1 MPPRLDSWRVNLC
14 SGVLAAAILVV
25 APVGVGCAA
34 ELNPAALVYK
44 LPDQIKWNPPSAAG
58 SQNAVLVGDPGKP
71 GLYVVLNTWLK
82 GNHFSKP
89 HFHPN
94 DRFITVL
101 DGTWWMG
108 SGPTF
113 DPDNSVA
120 MPAGTFVTHFGKQ
133 VHWDGAKNEDAKLL
147 IVGDGPGTSTSVEP
161 SSGRFTSLDP
171 TAVTYTPPDQYKWRD
186 PTGAA
191 GTNQVVL
198 AGDPTKT
205 GLYVTLNRFKPGNF
219 SKPHFHP
226 NDRFITVVKGTW
238 WVATGNKVDKEGMV
252 PMPTGSFVTHFAKQ
266 VHWDGAKNEEA
277 WVLVVGEGPGTLNLV
292 EEAK

>member
-1 MPPRLDSWRVNLC
+1 S
-14 SGVLAAAILVV
+14 
-25 APVGVGCAA
+25 AA
-34 ELNPAALVYK
+34 ELNPAALAYK
-44 LPDQIKWNPPSAAG
+44 LPDQIKWNPPTPAG

-120 MPAGTFVTHFGKQ
+120 LRAGTFVTHFGKQ
-133 VHWDGAKNEDAKLL
+133 VPWDGAKDEYAKLL
-147 IVGDGPGTSTSVEP
+147 IVGDGPGTSPSVEP

-171 TAVTYTPPDQYKWRD
+171 TAVTYIPPDQYKWRD

-191 GTNQVVL
+191 GTSQVVL

-219 SKPHFHP
+219 SKPH
-226 NDRFITVVKGTW
+226 
-238 WVATGNKVDKEGMV
+238 
-252 PMPTGSFVTHFAKQ
+252 
-266 VHWDGAKNEEA
+266 
-277 WVLVVGEGPGTLNLV
+277 
-292 EEAK
+292 